1 MSIYEGLIPNID
13 KRLETW
19 SKLQREASKKDLTK
33 KKFSVTIARE
43 FGCEG
48 FPLAEEIKNK
58 LEKETD
64 QEWTVFDKSLIERVS
79 KDKNLSENFL
89 ERLGDD
95 SQIMEI
101 LSIFKSRQK
110 TQTEAFSIL
119 SEYIIKLAK
128 DGNAILVGRG
138 SNILTSNLDN
148 CFHFRLVASFEYR
161 VQSISRR
168 LELSYEDAKKM
179 VGEEQE
185 RRDRFIEN
193 HLSCNINDPLHYHAL
208 FNNERSSLEQ
218 IADGIYS
225 LMADRLT

>member
-1 MSIYEGLIPNID
+1 MSIYDGLIPNID

-19 SKLQREASKKDLTK
+19 SKLQNKANKKDLTK
-33 KKFSVTIARE
+33 KRFSVTIARE

-58 LEKETD
+58 LEKETEE
-64 QEWTVFDKSLIERVS
+64 EWTVFDKSLIERVS
-79 KDKNLSENFL
+79 KDENLSESFL
-89 ERLGDD
+89 DKLGDD

-101 LSIFKSRQK
+101 LSIFKGRQH

-119 SEYIIKLAK
+119 SEYIVKLAK
-128 DGNAILVGRG
+128 NGNAILVGRG
-138 SNILTSNLDN
+138 SSILTNNLDN
-148 CFHFRLVASFEYR
+148 CFHFRVGAPFEYR

-185 RRDRFIEN
+185 RRGAREKK
-193 HLSCNINDPLHYHAL
+193 S
-208 FNNERSSLEQ
+208 E
-218 IADGIYS
+218 
-225 LMADRLT
+225 